1 MAEINTELDV
11 EAAENFEGHYDPEM
25 QFRHTSGAGR
35 WTMVALL
42 FSLSM
47 FHYYTAGFG
56 VLEHH
61 WHVGVHLAFVLG
73 LIFLVYTAHRSTG
86 QAGTVAA
93 PELRPQV
100 HWPDA
105 VKCAAAA
112 LFLGGMFGSVIG
124 IGVGVGFLALV
135 HFSRQRAAE
144 RGEPALDVTDHVFAA
159 VLALFCLIAVGQY
172 SGFIGANLWGKAFPP
187 PAPIT
192 LNMAMMMMTLVFEAK
207 RRIPVLVVLFAAG
220 VYYFG
225 GGVGG
230 ITAGIESQGAGITAA
245 TSIVVLLIALEPVI
259 RKISSLS
266 PEDRKLADEKRHGGV
281 PAYDWF
287 LFTLV
292 AVASMYVA
300 ITYDGYN
307 SIFGKLDELNF
318 RIGDPARLDLLL
330 GTAMVILVVEAARRT
345 SGLAL
350 PIITIIFVIYGL
362 FGPYFSY
369 PLVHPGT
376 AWPGLIDHLY
386 LKGEGV
392 NGRPVF
398 VVATY
403 VFHFVLF
410 GMIAIR
416 VGLGQLFIDIAHC
429 IAGKYA
435 GGPAKVSVLASG
447 MMGMISGSSIAN
459 TVMTGSLTIPNMKR
473 VGYQAHF
480 AGAVEA
486 AASTGGQITPP
497 IMGSAA
503 FLMVEFLEIPLP
515 DIILAAVIPASMH
528 YLGVLMMVHF
538 EAKRLGLRGLRPD
551 ELPVLAKVLAR
562 RWLTVLP
569 FILIIYMI
577 FVGHT
582 PYWAAFWSISACLA
596 MGFGNRFIRWLLLT
610 TRGIP
615 EEVSGRYLGCDP
627 VGIREFID
635 AFQMGAKYAL
645 SVGAAAA
652 TVGIIIGV
660 LTVTGTPFNIAAMVT
675 TFAGD
680 VGGFVVALD
689 PMGWLTVEQATRFIT
704 LILVALSCIVMGAGL
719 PTTATY
725 LVLATMATPALAIL
739 GVEAL
744 QTHFFVFYY
753 GVLADITPPVALAA
767 YAGATIAQSDLMQT
781 GNTAFKLGAAK
792 ALVPFVFIYAPSMLF
807 VIDGFSWEQFL
818 IATIGCAIGVVMI
831 GAALTGYLLHP
842 MAGWHRLLMGFG
854 ALFVI
859 APGIESG
866 VIGLAIA
873 SPVLLLQF
881 FGWRRRN
888 ASLAGSETVDSTEPW
903 D

>member
-1 MAEINTELDV
+1 
-11 EAAENFEGHYDPEM
+11 
-25 QFRHTSGAGR
+25 
-35 WTMVALL
+35 
-42 FSLSM
+42 
-47 FHYYTAGFG
+47 
-56 VLEHH
+56 
-61 WHVGVHLAFVLG
+61 
-73 LIFLVYTAHRSTG
+73 
-86 QAGTVAA
+86 
-93 PELRPQV
+93 
-100 HWPDA
+100 
-105 VKCAAAA
+105 
-112 LFLGGMFGSVIG
+112 
-124 IGVGVGFLALV
+124 
-135 HFSRQRAAE
+135 
-144 RGEPALDVTDHVFAA
+144 
-159 VLALFCLIAVGQY
+159 
-172 SGFIGANLWGKAFPP
+172 
-187 PAPIT
+187 
-192 LNMAMMMMTLVFEAK
+192 
-207 RRIPVLVVLFAAG
+207 
-220 VYYFG
+220 
-225 GGVGG
+225 
-230 ITAGIESQGAGITAA
+230 
-245 TSIVVLLIALEPVI
+245 
-259 RKISSLS
+259 
-266 PEDRKLADEKRHGGV
+266 
-281 PAYDWF
+281 
-287 LFTLV
+287 
-292 AVASMYVA
+292 
-300 ITYDGYN
+300 N

-350 PIITIIFVIYGL
+350 PIITIIFVMYGL

-680 VGGFVVALD
+680 AGG
-689 PMGWLTVEQATRFIT
+689 
-704 LILVALSCIVMGAGL
+704 
-719 PTTATY
+719 
-725 LVLATMATPALAIL
+725 
-739 GVEAL
+739 
-744 QTHFFVFYY
+744 
-753 GVLADITPPVALAA
+753 
-767 YAGATIAQSDLMQT
+767 
-781 GNTAFKLGAAK
+781 
-792 ALVPFVFIYAPSMLF
+792 
-807 VIDGFSWEQFL
+807 
-818 IATIGCAIGVVMI
+818 
-831 GAALTGYLLHP
+831 
-842 MAGWHRLLMGFG
+842 
-854 ALFVI
+854 
-859 APGIESG
+859 
-866 VIGLAIA
+866 
-873 SPVLLLQF
+873 
-881 FGWRRRN
+881 
-888 ASLAGSETVDSTEPW
+888 
-903 D
+903 